1 MQARHHRVLPPR
13 TLEVRMSASP
23 GVVAPSI
30 AELAEKIAARMA
42 EYSANANHPDLIGK
56 PDGNPVQIRPAFPD
70 AAEFTARLLQGV
82 QTNAGRYAE
91 GVRRPRK
98 NFLDAARAAN
108 QAWKNGVQAAVAGD
122 RFNAGLAK
130 VNADEAIETAATL
143 GAQSYVPGVTGREA
157 KIRRVMTEVAPA
169 MAAAT
174 ATVRAMPANTDA
186 EREARAIAQ
195 IRAARAV
202 GLSRRGGK

>member
-1 MQARHHRVLPPR
+1 MAP
-13 TLEVRMSASP
+13 TA
-23 GVVAPSI
+23 GVVAPSM
-30 AELAEKIAARMA
+30 AELAEQIAQKMR
-42 EYSANANHPDLIGK
+42 EYNENPNHGDLIGR

-70 AAEFTARLLQGV
+70 AATFTKRLVEGV
-82 QTNAGRYAE
+82 QGAGQRYAE
-91 GVRRPRK
+91 GVRAPRA
-98 NFLDAARAAN
+98 NFLERAKASN

-122 RFNAGLAK
+122 RFVAGLNK

-143 GAQSYVPGVTGREA
+143 GAQAYVPGITGRKA
-157 KIRRVMTEVAPA
+157 KIQRVMTEVSPL

-174 ATVRAMPANTDA
+174 AQVRSMPSNTDA
-186 EREARAIAQ
+186 DREARAIAQ